1 MLLLIG
7 LSLHK
12 NKRPS
17 IDPMFSLPTIASSHF
32 RTMSRAISL
41 LAHGLSLLIFHH
53 TQPWAA
59 KAYNDL
65 CASQGMTFGAG
76 PSMKALALTMAVVSV
91 PLLLARSNMLIA
103 TNLVASLITAIGAAG
118 LLVTAGNT
126 PFECFSVAGHYN
138 DRTSGL
144 EGFDFWEFFM
154 ISLSYIFLLIDLTV
168 WGVRRVIA
176 FRVGSSSA

>member
-1 MLLLIG
+1 
-7 LSLHK
+7 
-12 NKRPS
+12 
-17 IDPMFSLPTIASSHF
+17 
-32 RTMSRAISL
+32 
-41 LAHGLSLLIFHH
+41 
-53 TQPWAA
+53 
-59 KAYNDL
+59 
-65 CASQGMTFGAG
+65 
-76 PSMKALALTMAVVSV
+76 MKALALTMAVVSV

-176 FRVGSSSA
+176 FRVGSSST